1 MNLYGHLEEDIKMYS
16 PEVEQQL
23 HLLLLLLLFF
33 LLISWEESAIP
44 PRVSFKI
51 LLILSLVLLT
61 LMPSNQQPA
70 SLFGVSQWDCDLR
83 EYLVYADLPHR
94 IKAEPN
100 QPPPQWQEKLTV
112 SILVRNSSFTDV
124 LPMELYVMLRLSG
137 SWYICY
143 KEVIKR
149 LHKQRLP

>member
-1 MNLYGHLEEDIKMYS
+1 MSTYNHTWSSMGTWNRTAVTFVTYHWGFPSKYFLYYRLFYSHAIKS
-16 PEVEQQL
+16 AFEQKW
-23 HLLLLLLLFF
+23 H
-33 LLISWEESAIP
+33 I
-44 PRVSFKI
+44 
-51 LLILSLVLLT
+51 
-61 LMPSNQQPA
+61 QQPA

-83 EYLVYADLPHR
+83 ESLAYADLTHR

-100 QPPPQWQEKLTV
+100 QPPPQWQEKLAV

-143 KEVIKR
+143 KEVITR